1 MAGRLDNKVALIT
14 GAARGLGRSHALRLA
29 EEGADIIAVDL
40 CDAVSTVNTYP
51 PAAKED
57 LWETVRLV
65 EARGRRAVAHIADV
79 RDHATLKSGID
90 SGVEELGGL
99 DIVVANAGV
108 VSFGSALDLAEAKWR
123 DVIDI
128 NLTGVWN
135 TARAAAPHLI
145 ARGGG
150 SLVFVSSIGGLRG
163 MPNVAH
169 YVSAKHGL
177 VGLMRTMAIELAP
190 HRVRVNTVHPT
201 NTDTDM
207 IQNPGTY
214 QMFAPDKAAATLDDA
229 LPAFRSLNA
238 IDIPWVDPVDISNA
252 ILFLGSDEAR
262 YITGVTLPVDAGAML
277 K

>member
-40 CDAVSTVNTYP
+40 CDGVSTVDTYP

-57 LWETVRLV
+57 LKETVRLV
-65 EARGRRAVAHIADV
+65 ESRGRRAVAHIADV
-79 RDHATLKSGID
+79 RDHATLKSEID
-90 SGVEELGGL
+90 AGVEELGGL
-99 DIVVANAGV
+99 DIVVANAGI
-108 VSFGSALDLAEAKWR
+108 VSFGSALELDEAKWR

-135 TARAAAPHLI
+135 TARAAAPYLI

-150 SLVFVSSIGGLRG
+150 SMVFVSSIGGLRG

-214 QMFAPDKAAATLDDA
+214 QMFAPDKPGATLEDA
-229 LPAFRSLNA
+229 LPAFRSLNT
-238 IDIPWVDPVDISNA
+238 IDVPWVDPVDISNA

-262 YITGVTLPVDAGAML
+262 YITGVTLPVDAGALL

>member
-1 MAGRLDNKVALIT
+1 MTRRLDGKVALIT

-29 EEGADIIAVDL
+29 AEGADIIAIDL
-40 CDAVSTVNTYP
+40 CDAVPTVDTYA
-51 PAAKED
+51 PATKED
-57 LWETVRLV
+57 LRETVRQV
-65 EARGRRAVAHIADV
+65 ERHGRRAVAQIADV
-79 RDHATLKSGID
+79 RDFAALKEAVDG
-90 SGVEELGGL
+90 GVDDLGGL
-99 DIVVANAGV
+99 DLAVANAGI
-108 VSFGSALDLAEAKWR
+108 VSFGSALELDEAKWR

-135 TARAAAPHLI
+135 TARAAAPHLVS
-145 ARGGG
+145 RGGG

-169 YVSAKHGL
+169 YVSAKHGI
-177 VGLMRTMAIELAP
+177 VGLMRTMAVELAP
-190 HRVRVNTVHPT
+190 HGVRVNTVHPT

-214 QMFAPDKAAATLDDA
+214 QMFAPDTPGATLDDA

-238 IDIPWVDPVDISNA
+238 IDVPWVDPVDISNA
-252 ILFLGSDEAR
+252 VLFLGSDEAR
-262 YITGVTLPVDAGAML
+262 YITGVTLPVDAGALL